1 MRIGTF
7 LLEMIIVLAIIFC
20 LYHAYFNSRKSAITN
35 DNGELITKDVK
46 GILNDVSTLSAVSA
60 ANSTGDKTKKD
71 IEKKVNRLMKKYNIN

>member
-20 LYHAYFNSRKSAITN
+20 LYHAYFNTRKSAITN

-46 GILNDVSTLSAVSA
+46 EMLNDVSTLSAVSA